1 MSTVIPK
8 PGPLMVRGLLFIL
21 LGLAGIA
28 VGLLAAEFRFF
39 GTAVAMFSFFLASSL
54 LGKAGRLA
62 AALQPLVG
70 STVRVEVWGTP
81 FPAASA
87 TFDVDSITGFGA
99 GLLIHLQPASGG
111 RGSVLKV
118 AQPRSERL
126 EGDRIEIGAAAYVQW
141 AGTRLKPP
149 AGTSAPAL
157 VICSKKRSAAFR
169 NGPGRATR
177 GAS

>member
-1 MSTVIPK
+1 
-8 PGPLMVRGLLFIL
+8 MVRGLLFIL
-21 LGLAGIA
+21 LGLAGIG
-28 VGLLAAEFRFF
+28 VGLLAGEFRFF

-157 VICSKKRSAAFR
+157 VICSEKRSAAFR